1 MKLVFSKEENEIK
14 VKLLHNGTEEDFN
27 YIKLIKFIHE
37 DNELEE
43 TSYSEEITPE
53 EREKVNV
60 MISKI
65 NEVIIRQS
73 EASVE

>member
-14 VKLLHNGTEEDFN
+14 VKLHENGTEVDFN
-27 YIKLIKFIHE
+27 YIEWIKFIHE
-37 DNELEE
+37 GNELEE
-43 TSYSEEITPE
+43 TIYCEEITPE

-65 NEVIIRQS
+65 NDAIIRQTES
-73 EASVE
+73 TVV